1 MQGKIIK
8 GVGGFYTVH
17 NGIGTAAVCRARGV
31 FRDRGEKPLVGDN
44 VEFSLTGEPDGS
56 GRIEKLL
63 PRKNELIRPAV
74 ANMDQALILVS
85 AGKPAFHPLLLDNF
99 LLWMGMQ
106 DVPVVIGIGKCDTD
120 PEEAKRIAA
129 VYAGTGFPV
138 LIFSALSGEGLEAVA
153 GHDELAMNLVADD
166 LDAVTQADVV
176 HPLQFVARPDA
187 ARRVVG
193 VAEQEEGGL
202 RVGALG
208 FEIGP
213 VDFEAVVAGK
223 PQHTFK
229 RLAAVVADGGEEAVV
244 VGREDEH
251 PFARH
256 RERLDGYRHGGDDTC
271 GIENLFATDGPLVAA
286 LEPGDDS
293 VVVVVADDGV
303 AEDAVLSPFANS
315 LLYGRCRTEV
325 HVGHP
330 QRDDIP

>member
-44 VEFSLTGEPDGS
+44 VEFVMTGEADGS

-138 LIFSALSGEGLEAVA
+138 LIFSALSGEGLEAVHARLVGKTTVLA
-153 GHDELAMNLVADD
+153 GASGVGKSTLLNRLIPEAAMETGELSERLGRGRHTTRHSEIFFLEKDSFVLDTPGFTSLDTPELEADEVAAYYPEFTEPAKACRFPDCLHDKE
-166 LDAVTQADVV
+166 
-176 HPLQFVARPDA
+176 PDC
-187 ARRVVG
+187 G
-193 VAEQEEGGL
+193 V
-202 RVGALG
+202 
-208 FEIGP
+208 
-213 VDFEAVVAGK
+213 K
-223 PQHTFK
+223 
-229 RLAAVVADGGEEAVV
+229 AAVRAGLIVRSRYDSYK
-244 VGREDEH
+244 RNLEDIRSRR
-251 PFARH
+251 P
-256 RERLDGYRHGGDDTC
+256 Y
-271 GIENLFATDGPLVAA
+271 
-286 LEPGDDS
+286 
-293 VVVVVADDGV
+293 
-303 AEDAVLSPFANS
+303 
-315 LLYGRCRTEV
+315 
-325 HVGHP
+325 
-330 QRDDIP
+330 